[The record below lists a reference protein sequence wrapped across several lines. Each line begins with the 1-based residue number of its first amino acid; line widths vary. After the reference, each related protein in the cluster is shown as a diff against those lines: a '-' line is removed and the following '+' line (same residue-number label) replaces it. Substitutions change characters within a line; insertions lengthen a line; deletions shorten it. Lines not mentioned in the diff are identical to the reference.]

1 MRAVQPKI
9 THVDG
14 RATRLLSRAVVRSFL
29 KEVDKEFERQID
41 GVGKYLKAPTDES
54 MLAGRKCLVQKVKV
68 GMLDRKDQEI
78 QIAVQAMIVWWMRL
92 EKERRDE
99 MIADTEWNRP

>member
-1 MRAVQPKI
+1 MKTAQPKI
-9 THVDG
+9 KHVDG
-14 RATRLLSRAVVRSFL
+14 RATRILSRAVVRSFL
-29 KEVDKEFERQID
+29 KEVEKDFDRRMAALGPFMQ
-41 GVGKYLKAPTDES
+41 APTDASILKE
-54 MLAGRKCLVQKVKV
+54 RKELVQKVKI

-92 EKERRDE
+92 EKERRDQ